1 MQFLKYTQPTKT
13 EDPRGAS
20 RDASERLVP
29 PLHLLLF
36 PFLYLRTSVLLK
48 DRTLRPWEVA
58 PAATSLTPP
67 PPSLDQASSSN
78 TKDSLESVLV
88 SACLYFFLYVCVFFV
103 WEHAFKPRK
112 VWIAP
117 TALKHSGRE
126 LNLRQPSAWVLLSG
140 LYVYMWSAICISVW
154 VTDWCSHRLWWH

>member
-1 MQFLKYTQPTKT
+1 MQFLKYTKPTKT

-88 SACLYFFLYVCVFFV
+88 SACLYFFLYVCVFCVGTCLQAKKSLDSANSTQTF
-103 WEHAFKPRK
+103 RK
-112 VWIAP
+112 RIKLE
-117 TALKHSGRE
+117 TTFCM
-126 LNLRQPSAWVLLSG
+126 G
-140 LYVYMWSAICISVW
+140 LIVRSICVYVVCYLYICMG
-154 VTDWCSHRLWWH
+154 DRLV